1 LPSPAGRPTIR
12 VPKAADLVA
21 DHIRALI
28 ARGDLGEGD
37 LLPPEAALMAEL
49 SVSRGTLREAFRVL
63 ESESLI
69 SVQRGSA
76 GGARV
81 HLPTEDVAA
90 RHASF
95 VLQLRGTTVAEV
107 LEARALF
114 EPPVAAL
121 AARKRS
127 AAQLAR
133 LRTLTEEEAGLRL
146 DPSAEA
152 ETMRAFHRELIEAS
166 GNGALVF
173 LSSMIDRIVSR
184 SAEDWAETA
193 SANSRRAKIAKLHQD
208 HIQLVELIA
217 AKDSVAAEELWRRH
231 LTVPRT
237 ATERRPISDLFL

>member
-1 LPSPAGRPTIR
+1 
-12 VPKAADLVA
+12 
-21 DHIRALI
+21 LI
-28 ARGDLGEGD
+28 ARGDLGEGA
-37 LLPPEAALMAEL
+37 LLPPEAALMTEL

-69 SVQRGSA
+69 SVQRGAA

-121 AARKRS
+121 VARKRTN
-127 AAQLAR
+127 AQLAR
-133 LRTLTEEEAGLRL
+133 LRSLAEEEAGLKV

-152 ETMRAFHRELIEAS
+152 ETMRDFHRELIEAS
-166 GNGALVF
+166 GNRALVF
-173 LSSMIDRIVSR
+173 LGSMIDRIVSR
-184 SAEDWAETA
+184 SAENWAESTSP
-193 SANSRRAKIAKLHQD
+193 SARRSKIAKLHQD
-208 HIQLVELIA
+208 HVELVDLIA
-217 AKDSVAAEELWRRH
+217 AKDSEGAAELWRRH
-231 LTVPRT
+231 LAVPRR
-237 ATERRPISDLFL
+237 ASERRPVSDLFL